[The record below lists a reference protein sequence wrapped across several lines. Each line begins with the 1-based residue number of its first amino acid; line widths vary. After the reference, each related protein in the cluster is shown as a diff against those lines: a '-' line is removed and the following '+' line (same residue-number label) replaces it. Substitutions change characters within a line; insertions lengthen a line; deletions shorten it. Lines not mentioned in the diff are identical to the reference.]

1 MNYALGTISDKQLIS
16 SKKVHFSGHD
26 KLNVVIYWKVLFEAK
41 KPRV

>member
-1 MNYALGTISDKQLIS
+1 MNYALDTISDKQPIL
-16 SKKVHFSGHD
+16 SKKVHFSDHD